1 MFNIFNIFRKSKS
14 VTTSKPMILR
24 GSFVDG
30 VITLI
35 HNDIVVCQGDIHV
48 FNQFLR
54 ANKIPRD
61 RIIWGEYDSIKESY
75 WKSRYN

>member
-1 MFNIFNIFRKSKS
+1 MLNIFRRKNKS
-14 VTTSKPMILR
+14 VTNKPIFKA
-24 GSFVDG
+24 SFDTTG
-30 VITLI
+30 VITLR
-35 HNDIVVCQGDIHV
+35 HNGVVVCQGDIHV